1 MVRDLDDGTYEVHV
15 TVMEMGV
22 HSLSLH
28 LGGADLPG
36 SPFLLQ
42 CGPGAANLERSRLI
56 AIFCGSRQLYPK
68 MVLASST
75 PPTAVQ
81 GAASTLASAA
91 APIAA
96 PAAETSLAGLLGDSC
111 SLLRGAHQWGRRP
124 ERRCALHG
132 ALASIRTVRS
142 RGQRGYL
149 RQSTMMATT
158 PTGAPMLTT
167 ARHCRQRAAALRH
180 RLPPYEHQPSP
191 PQPPNPSQPLH
202 PPHRRSHLSPPVR
215 PTTVKTLAPP
225 RTHMMSPA
233 ARL

>member
-1 MVRDLDDGTYEVHV
+1 MRT
-15 TVMEMGV
+15 
-22 HSLSLH
+22 SL
-28 LGGADLPG
+28 G
-36 SPFLLQ
+36 SF
-42 CGPGAANLERSRLI
+42 
-56 AIFCGSRQLYPK
+56 
-68 MVLASST
+68 
-75 PPTAVQ
+75 
-81 GAASTLASAA
+81 AA
-91 APIAA
+91 AHRLPPCRVRRRPLRPPPCPQLRPSPRPPPRHPSRGCWATRA
-96 PAAETSLAGLLGDSC
+96 VV
-111 SLLRGAHQWGRRP
+111 LRGAHQWGARRP